1 MFWFGLMAQILV
13 FAGISF
19 GLPTLALHLKKYD
32 GFDEFWVG
40 IFFAMPAIAYILN
53 SLMVF

>member
-1 MFWFGLMAQILV
+1 MAQILV

-53 SLMVF
+53 SLMVS